1 MMINP
6 TKKQLEIYKI
16 YDEEVIPWCYVNQKT
31 GVSELRDDAPEDIKE
46 KYKQFMES
54 YDYISFS
61 MQKNY

>member
-6 TKKQLEIYKI
+6 TKKQLEINKI

-31 GVSELRDDAPEDIKE
+31 GVSELRDDVPEDIKE